1 MRVVNQMMHSLTE
14 QIREVLSDGNHSN
27 KLGNNGR
34 LRSLVIRFDMVNS
47 DIPLLMSKMTLKMR
61 INLRI
66 HHQEITIIS

>member
-1 MRVVNQMMHSLTE
+1 MNHLMHSLTE
-14 QIREVLSDGNHSN
+14 QIQDGNHSFEQV
-27 KLGNNGR
+27 G
-34 LRSLVIRFDMVNS
+34 RSLVIRFDMVNS